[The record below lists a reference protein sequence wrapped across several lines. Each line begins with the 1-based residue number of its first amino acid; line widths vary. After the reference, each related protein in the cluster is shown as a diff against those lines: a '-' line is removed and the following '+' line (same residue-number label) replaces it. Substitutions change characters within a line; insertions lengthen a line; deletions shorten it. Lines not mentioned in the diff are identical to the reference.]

1 MTDTLHTV
9 AVNGVTLHYAV
20 AGQGRPVILVHGNG
34 ESHAMF
40 HREMAQLAAAGY
52 WVYAPDSR
60 GHGANDPLAEYHY
73 ADMAEDMYHFIRAL
87 GLEKPCFYGFSDGGI
102 VGLLLALRHPDA
114 LSALAVSGANLTP
127 EGVQPDFLAEIRAAR
142 RRGQKVY
149 VETCPQYLCLDDS
162 VYDKEDWLESAKY
175 VCSPPIRKKAD
186 QDALWRALRTGEVQ
200 TISTDHCSFTTQQK
214 LAGRDDFTAIPGGIP
229 GVETRGELIYTY
241 GVAAGRMTLPGMVRA
256 LSENPARLY
265 GMFPRK
271 GVIAPGADADIVVY
285 DPAADHVLHA
295 ADMVSRCDYSPYEG
309 VATKGSI
316 AQVWLRGTL
325 AVDHGALQ
333 PTRGQYIRRGKC
345 AL

>member
-1 MTDTLHTV
+1 MYDEGITSFKMYMTYPAMMIGDEAIYHALRKLREKGGISGFHCENSGV
-9 AVNGVTLHYAV
+9 IDALVSERKAAGDNGVWCHPRVRPDYLEAEAV
-20 AGQGRPVILVHGNG
+20 GRLMRIAQAADVPVIVVHTTN
-34 ESHAMF
+34 
-40 HREMAQLAAAGY
+40 AQA
-52 WVYAPDSR
+52 
-60 GHGANDPLAEYHY
+60 
-73 ADMAEDMYHFIRAL
+73 
-87 GLEKPCFYGFSDGGI
+87 
-102 VGLLLALRHPDA
+102 
-114 LSALAVSGANLTP
+114 
-127 EGVQPDFLAEIRAAR
+127 LAEIRAAR

-175 VCSPPIRKKAD
+175 VCSPPIRKKTD

-256 LSENPARLY
+256 LSENPAKLY

-285 DPAADHVLHA
+285 DPEAHHVLHA

-309 VATKGSI
+309 VTTKGSI

-325 AVDHGALQ
+325 AVDHGQLR
-333 PTRGQYIRRGKC
+333 PTVGQYIRRGKC